1 MLHFKVES
9 VQTRGSRITLLSL
22 GQAQGGEGV
31 REWRGRA
38 SGGGMSDEGGRGEG
52 PGGRVG
58 ALQVL
63 RQAGSSTLE
72 DVSDWL

>member
-1 MLHFKVES
+1 MLLFKVES
-9 VQTRGSRITLLSL
+9 VQTGGSRTTLLSL
-22 GQAQGGEGV
+22 AQAQGGEGM
-31 REWRGRA
+31 REWGGRA
-38 SGGGMSDEGGRGEG
+38 SRGGMSDEGEG
-52 PGGRVG
+52 PGGRVR

>member
-9 VQTRGSRITLLSL
+9 VQTGGSRTTLLSL
-22 GQAQGGEGV
+22 AQAQGGEGI
-31 REWRGRA
+31 REWGGRA
-38 SGGGMSDEGGRGEG
+38 SRGGMSDEGDRGEG

-63 RQAGSSTLE
+63 RQAGSSTLA